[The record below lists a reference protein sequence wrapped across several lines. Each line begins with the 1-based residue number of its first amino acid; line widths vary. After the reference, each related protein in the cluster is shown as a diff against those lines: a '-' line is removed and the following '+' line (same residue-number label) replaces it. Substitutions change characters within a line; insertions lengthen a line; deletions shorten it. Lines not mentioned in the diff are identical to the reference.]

1 MKEKQKLQEA
11 EKNIKEQLVQNCLV
25 DFLVSVESAYS
36 MITYINHLPGL
47 VHFIL
52 VDRTDN
58 RVYAPGIT
66 TMFGA
71 KSTLGK
77 NKKVNREVT
86 KLLKRSIWDLCYEAQ
101 EFLARGFFT
110 MVMQCGK
117 FQYYYNLWFENSNG
131 VPLKINSP
139 FGWDPK
145 QPLNQNFYKHIQSHM
160 EQETNMSGIKV
171 YEIYVLYLK
180 FLPLRVVEQHSQVL
194 VNMLLG
200 REQLHLK
207 NK

>member
-101 EFLARGFFT
+101 EFLARGRRLVVAGCRRHLFSSHDVIRSSTTGVVQFNLS
-110 MVMQCGK
+110 CRI
-117 FQYYYNLWFENSNG
+117 FYYGDAMWE
-131 VPLKINSP
+131 VPILL
-139 FGWDPK
+139 
-145 QPLNQNFYKHIQSHM
+145 QP
-160 EQETNMSGIKV
+160 
-171 YEIYVLYLK
+171 
-180 FLPLRVVEQHSQVL
+180 VV
-194 VNMLLG
+194 
-200 REQLHLK
+200 
-207 NK
+207 